1 MSDIFHIENVEKFCN
16 IQEIE
21 ISDISKIIKEM
32 ISIKNNVNHKSQKR
46 TKPYDV
52 VDKIKLNQFSDNY
65 KEKIKK
71 HHIDSFDIVEDA
83 VSCLTGLEAS
93 IRNDLFDYY
102 WEVYTGILIE
112 LDINISDEESI
123 KEKVDTIYLL
133 LNEKIYEQLF
143 AGKKSDI
150 EINKRITYINA
161 ITAYVFYKCKILIPI
176 ESAYANTLR

>member
-1 MSDIFHIENVEKFCN
+1 MSDNFQIENIDKFYN

-21 ISDISKIIKEM
+21 ISDISKIIKKM

-52 VDKIKLNQFSDNY
+52 IEKIKLNQFSDTCG
-65 KEKIKK
+65 ERIKK
-71 HHIDSFDIVEDA
+71 HHIDSYDIVDDA
-83 VSCLTGLEAS
+83 VSCLAGLEAS

-102 WEVYTGILIE
+102 WDVYTSVLIK
-112 LDINISDEESI
+112 INININDEKSI
-123 KEKVDTIYLL
+123 KEKVDTIYST
-133 LNEKIYEQLF
+133 LNEKIYEEIF

-176 ESAYANTLR
+176 ESAYVETL